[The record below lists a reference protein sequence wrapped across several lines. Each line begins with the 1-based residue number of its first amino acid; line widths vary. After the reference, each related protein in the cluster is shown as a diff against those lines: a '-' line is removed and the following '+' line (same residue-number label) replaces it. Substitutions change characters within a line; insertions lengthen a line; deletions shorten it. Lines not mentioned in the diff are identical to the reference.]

1 MPTYIGLVNWTEQ
14 GIKAVRD
21 SGKRY
26 DAFKALVEG
35 KGGRI
40 HSLYMTM
47 GAFDIVATYEL
58 PSDEAAAE
66 VALKL
71 GSGGNVRTQTLKA
84 FDEAAF
90 RKLTGSV

>member
-1 MPTYIGLVNWTEQ
+1 MPTYIGLASWTDQ
-14 GIKAVRD
+14 GIKGVKD
-21 SGKRY
+21 SGKRF

-35 KGGRI
+35 KGGKV

-47 GAFDIVATYEL
+47 GAVDMVVTYEL

-71 GSGGNVRTQTLKA
+71 GAGGNIRTQTLKA
-84 FDEAAF
+84 FDEAAY
-90 RKLTGSV
+90 RKLTAGV

>member
-35 KGGRI
+35 KGGKV

-47 GAFDIVATYEL
+47 GTYDIVATYEL

-90 RKLTGSV
+90 RKLTGGV

>member
-1 MPTYIGLVNWTEQ
+1 MPTYIAFGNWTEQ
-14 GIKAVRD
+14 GIKAVKD

-35 KGGRI
+35 KGGKV

-47 GAFDIVATYEL
+47 GAVDLVVTYEL

-90 RKLTGSV
+90 RKLTGGV

>member
-1 MPTYIGLVNWTEQ
+1 MPTYIALVNWTEQ
-14 GIKAVRD
+14 GIKAVKD

-35 KGGRI
+35 KGGKV

-47 GAFDIVATYEL
+47 GAVDLVATYEL

>member
-1 MPTYIGLVNWTEQ
+1 MPTYIGLVNWTDQ
-14 GIKAVRD
+14 GIKAVKD

-35 KGGRI
+35 KGGKV
-40 HSLYMTM
+40 HSIYMTM
-47 GAFDIVATYEL
+47 GAYDIVASYDL

>member
-1 MPTYIGLVNWTEQ
+1 MPIFIGLVNWTEQ

-35 KGGRI
+35 KGGKV
-40 HSLYMTM
+40 HALYMTM
-47 GAFDIVATYEL
+47 GAYDIVATYEL

-71 GSGGNVRTQTLKA
+71 GSGGNVRTHTLKA

-90 RKLTGSV
+90 RKLTGGV

>member
-14 GIKAVRD
+14 GIRAVRD

-26 DAFKALVEG
+26 DAFKLLVEG
-35 KGGRI
+35 KGGKV
-40 HSLYMTM
+40 HSLFMTM
-47 GAFDIVATYEL
+47 GAYDIVATYEL

-90 RKLTGSV
+90 RKLTGGV